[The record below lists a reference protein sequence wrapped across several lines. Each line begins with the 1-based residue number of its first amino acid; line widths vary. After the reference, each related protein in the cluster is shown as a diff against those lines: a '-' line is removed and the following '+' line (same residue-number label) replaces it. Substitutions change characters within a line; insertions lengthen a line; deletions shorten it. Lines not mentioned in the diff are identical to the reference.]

1 MLRRS
6 KVVVARRR
14 SISVNGNA
22 ASVIFRRLT
31 RFALLPLYGRHSLPV
46 RHTGHTIAP
55 EGTEEVRRRSRFED
69 STVPGL
75 YPGQFYPKRIHAT
88 VHAPTRRH
96 RDHVS
101 MFPRDVA
108 TLHLPL
114 ACDVLARRLFRFR
127 SFYLFSVEIWNAS
140 LRNLFDFDWNAL
152 RSMRSIE
159 FGIWIFSNNC
169 S

>member
-6 KVVVARRR
+6 KVVVAHRR

-140 LRNLFDFDWNAL
+140 LRNLFDFD
-152 RSMRSIE
+152 
-159 FGIWIFSNNC
+159 
-169 S
+169 